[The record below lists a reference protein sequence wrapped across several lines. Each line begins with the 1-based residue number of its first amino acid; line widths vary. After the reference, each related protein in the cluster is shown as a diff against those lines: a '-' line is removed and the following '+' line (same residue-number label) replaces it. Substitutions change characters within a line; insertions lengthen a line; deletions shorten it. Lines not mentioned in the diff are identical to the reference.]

1 MKWLNPL
8 HHFSG
13 CSKVGGGFLKKY
25 KVWDFKT
32 LVFIGII
39 SQIVNKDATGSTRVK
54 TMIEKVTLHLSACP
68 LQMPVGF
75 FLLLLIH

>member
-25 KVWDFKT
+25 KVSGFKMLMFT
-32 LVFIGII
+32 GII
-39 SQIVNKDATGSTRVK
+39 SQTVNKDDTGSTREK
-54 TMIEKVTLHLSACP
+54 MMIEKVMLKLSMCS
-68 LQMPVGF
+68 LQTPVGF
-75 FLLLLIH
+75 FLLLLIY